1 MPTLDEL
8 LKKYNIDATV
18 NPQSGPRAK
27 LLAQANRMLS
37 QLDKY
42 KTEQELDGETTQYWW
57 APQSVDGKRRVSA
70 RYGAKVV
77 EGMATYAD
85 NSLESVRST
94 IQTFHK
100 LIEDSDDATWA
111 HEEERRKKK

>member
-42 KTEQELDGETTQYWW
+42 KTEQELDG
-57 APQSVDGKRRVSA
+57 
-70 RYGAKVV
+70 
-77 EGMATYAD
+77 
-85 NSLESVRST
+85 
-94 IQTFHK
+94 
-100 LIEDSDDATWA
+100 
-111 HEEERRKKK
+111 